1 LKQQDKILMKK
12 PVKMAWN
19 EPGGSKKD
27 DDPWG
32 EGKNN
37 QQGPPDLDEVVRNIQ
52 EKVAGIFG
60 GKKKGSGTGGSNRMP
75 GNFGIGIIILII
87 IAVWALSGFYIVDEG
102 KRGVVLEFGKYKETT
117 QSGLRWHIP
126 YPVESVQIVN
136 VSQIRNVEIGYRSGG
151 GEQATR
157 SIPREALMLTQDEN
171 IVDVNFAIQYRVKDA
186 KDYLFNVRDPDV
198 TLGAATESAIRE
210 VIGKSKMDFVLTEGR
225 SDVAARV
232 EALIQQILDLYN
244 SGLHVTSVNMQDA
257 QPPEQ
262 VQAAFSDAVKAR
274 EDLQRSKNEAEAYA
288 NDVEPRARG
297 TKAQVVA
304 EAEAYKQKVVIQAKG
319 DASRFLQVLTEYEK
333 APQVTRERLYLE
345 TIEEVLKKTSK
356 VMLDVKGGGNIL
368 FLPLDRLLQGSNM
381 PFSTGTSQSSAGQS
395 SGSSSTQQSD
405 QRSSNSTGQADDQR
419 SRLLLRSREIR

>member
-1 LKQQDKILMKK
+1 MKK

-19 EPGGSKKD
+19 EPGGSKD

-32 EGKNN
+32 DGKNN

-60 GKKKGSGTGGSNRMP
+60 GKKKGSGSGTGSGGRMP
-75 GNFGIGIIILII
+75 GNFGIGIIVLII
-87 IAVWALSGFYIVDEG
+87 VAVWALSGFYIVDQG
-102 KRGVVLEFGKYKETT
+102 KRGVVLEFGKYNETT
-117 QSGLRWHIP
+117 QAGLRWHIP

-171 IVDVNFAIQYRVKDA
+171 IVDVNFAVQYRVKDA

-198 TLGAATESAIRE
+198 TLGAASESAIRE

-225 SDVAARV
+225 SEVAQRV
-232 EALIQQILDLYN
+232 ETLIQQILDLYK

-274 EDLQRSKNEAEAYA
+274 EDLQRSRNEAEAYA

-297 TKAQVVA
+297 TKAQITA
-304 EAEAYKQKVVIQAKG
+304 EAEAYKQKVVIQANG
-319 DASRFLQVLTEYEK
+319 EASRFLQVLAAYKK
-333 APQVTRERLYLE
+333 APEVTRERLYLE
-345 TIEEVLKKTSK
+345 TIEDVMSKTSK
-356 VMLDVKGGGNIL
+356 VMLDVKGSGNVL
-368 FLPLDRLLQGSNM
+368 FLPLDRLLQGTKM
-381 PFSTGTSQSSAGQS
+381 PFPTGTAQSSGGQS
-395 SGSSSTQQSD
+395 SGTTSSQQSD
-405 QRSSNSTGQADDQR
+405 QRSSSSSQDDDQR
-419 SRLLLRSREIR
+419 ARLLLRSREIR